1 MNRMLA
7 LMLLAASVAGAEEFR
22 FGKYYTELQFSYEKQ
37 PEAIYTNAVM
47 WLPFEYEW
55 DASTNYLDAS
65 TYTNDGTQATANAR
79 PTFVAAVG
87 QTNSARY
94 DFDGV
99 DDYIDTQISR
109 GSDFS
114 GSFTIT
120 AWAKRDAAGSWH
132 VVMSDQ
138 LVAIGNA
145 SFEMR
150 FRDTDIPSFAMR
162 DSIGTFT
169 TVDGTSTV
177 GADSWVHLAGVYDA
191 GVQKLIYVDG
201 ALIASNAQTSV
212 QSATASAYVGVRP
225 LSSAFP
231 FNGQIDE
238 PRIYNRALTT
248 AEVAA
253 IYDATVGSHP

>member
-1 MNRMLA
+1 VGLDSVQSATASAYVGVRPLSSAFPFNGQIDEPRIYNRA
-7 LMLLAASVAGAEEFR
+7 LTTAEVA
-22 FGKYYTELQFSYEKQ
+22 
-37 PEAIYTNAVM
+37 AIYDATKLSHGVLGPLVLHYEFASDET
-47 WLPFEYEW
+47 PEYI
-55 DASTNYLDAS
+55 DSTLYG
-65 TYTNDGTQATANAR
+65 NDGTQATANAR

-212 QSATASAYVGVRP
+212 QSAQRAVRNGICVCRSAPALVGVP
-225 LSSAFP
+225 V
-231 FNGQIDE
+231 Q
-238 PRIYNRALTT
+238 RA
-248 AEVAA
+248 
-253 IYDATVGSHP
+253 D